1 MAKKRIPNL
10 ELEGAEILQF
20 GSFKNFSGVV
30 DEYNP
35 KGLSQFNV
43 ILDTETAD
51 QLLAEGWNVK
61 QLDPREEGDV
71 AIPYLPCTIN
81 FNNIPPTVYMLT
93 GRNNKKTRLTEETIG
108 CLDALDVEYVDLI
121 ISPYQWEIKTKNGI
135 DTGIKAYV
143 KVMYAKVMEDRFAS
157 KYADPEDDI
166 PDEIPYN

>member
-10 ELEGAEILQF
+10 ELEGVEILQF
-20 GSFKNFSGVV
+20 GNFKNFAGEV

-35 KGLSQFNV
+35 KGMSQFNV
-43 ILDTETAD
+43 VLDEETAD

-61 QLDPREEGDV
+61 QLDPREEVDEP
-71 AIPYLPCTIN
+71 IPYLPCTIN
-81 FNNIPPTVYMLT
+81 FTNIPPTIYMLT
-93 GRNNKKTRLTEETIG
+93 GKNNKKTRLTEETIG

-121 ISPYQWEIKTKNGI
+121 INPYQWEIKTKKGV

-166 PDEIPYN
+166 PDIDFN